1 MFGFYST
8 FIELVSLAL
17 LLFKIVAL
25 VDVTRREKQ
34 AFPAA
39 DRQTKGRWLLFTGG
53 GVLGHLIALHPGQ
66 LINLAGTVAAVV
78 YWVDVRPR
86 IQSLYRNRW

>member
-1 MFGFYST
+1 MFGIYGTFLTLVTYS
-8 FIELVSLAL
+8 L
-17 LLFKIVAL
+17 LIFKVVVLI
-25 VDVTRREKQ
+25 DVIRREQQ

-53 GVLGHLIALHPGQ
+53 AVLGHLISMHPAAL
-66 LINLAGTVAAVV
+66 LNLAGTVAAIV

-86 IQSLYRNRW
+86 IQALYRNRW